1 MHSRR
6 DMGLDQYAKKVK
18 SDYDR
23 DSKTETIVKTTIA
36 YWRKHNALQGWMESL
51 WRTKTG
57 DGGEFN
63 CVSVE
68 LEESD
73 LDMLETV
80 LKAGNLPPTK
90 GFFFGGDTSV
100 SPEDA
105 SPEDREWIKDLQM
118 ETFAFIN
125 YARKA
130 ISEGY
135 TIEYSSWW

>member
-1 MHSRR
+1 
-6 DMGLDQYAKKVK
+6 MGLDQYAKKVK
-18 SDYDR
+18 GDYDR
-23 DSKTETIVKTTIA
+23 DSKTETVTKTEIA

-57 DGGEFN
+57 SKEEFN

-68 LEESD
+68 LEDSD

-80 LKAGNLPPTK
+80 LKANNLPPTE
-90 GFFFGGDTSV
+90 GFFFGGDTSG

-105 SPEDREWIKDLQM
+105 SPEDREWIETLQA
-118 ETFAFIN
+118 ETFTFIKL
-125 YARKA
+125 AREA

-135 TIEYSSWW
+135 RIEYSSWW